1 MSQTMHRGVYDKDGV
16 GLVLVAL
23 VAPGAMWRE
32 KSRLLDGIVQEPGPS
47 YILFK
52 GLLRLPLKGSFKGL
66 GCFGGVPGR
75 PDFFL
80 KFIQG

>member
-1 MSQTMHRGVYDKDGV
+1 MDENQFPLPRVSSSPHKPAMSQTVHRGVYDKDGV

-52 GLLRLPLKGSFKGL
+52 GSFKASSKG
-66 GCFGGVPGR
+66 
-75 PDFFL
+75 FL
-80 KFIQG
+80 

>member
-1 MSQTMHRGVYDKDGV
+1 MDENQFPASTGQRVHELSSSPHKPAMSQTMHRGVYDKDGV

-47 YILFK
+47 YSL
-52 GLLRLPLKGSFKGL
+52 
-66 GCFGGVPGR
+66 
-75 PDFFL
+75 
-80 KFIQG
+80 